1 MEIGKQVTSRH
12 VRRSAVRFV
21 QKSRVARIKPSG
33 RFWADAVYH
42 EKPSVTLERL
52 ARLESVMLD
61 EIEEIKKMMN
71 AE

>member
-1 MEIGKQVTSRH
+1 MEISKQVTSR
-12 VRRSAVRFV
+12 RFG

-33 RFWADAVYH
+33 RFWTDAAYH

-61 EIEEIKKMMN
+61 EIAEIKKMMKD
-71 AE
+71 E